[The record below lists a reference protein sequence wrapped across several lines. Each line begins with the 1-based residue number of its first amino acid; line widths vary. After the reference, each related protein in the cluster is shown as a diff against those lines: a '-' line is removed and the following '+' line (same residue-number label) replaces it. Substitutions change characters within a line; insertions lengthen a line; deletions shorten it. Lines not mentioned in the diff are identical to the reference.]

1 MNRKL
6 LALLT
11 TLILSA
17 LTLGACGGDDSDE
30 GTTEAATTEATT
42 TEETTGGGAA
52 GGKGGTLDVAA
63 DPNAIAYT
71 TGDLSVDSG
80 TAEIDFENPASLEHD
95 VRIEGEGGEDLGGTE
110 VISDSSTTAEV
121 DLEPGTY
128 TYYCSV
134 DGHRQA
140 GMEGTLTVK

>member
-11 TLILSA
+11 ALILSA
-17 LTLGACGGDDSDE
+17 LALGACGSDDDA
-30 GTTEAATTEATT
+30 TTEAATTETT
-42 TEETTGGGAA
+42 TEETAGGGAA
-52 GGKGGTLDVAA
+52 GGKGGTVDVAA
-63 DPNAIAYT
+63 DPSSIAYT

-80 TAEIDFENPASLEHD
+80 PVEIDFENPASLEHD
-95 VRIEGEGGEDLGGTE
+95 VRIEDPSGADIGGTE
-110 VISDSSTTAEV
+110 VISDSSATAQLE
-121 DLEPGTY
+121 LEPGTY

-134 DGHRQA
+134 DAHRQA